1 MAFSACSMLKLITMV
16 SMALLLLLLLPYVH
30 GQGLTVGFYNKT
42 CPNAESLVQQAVAK
56 AFANDSTVAPGLIRL
71 FFHDCFV
78 RGCDGSV
85 LIDSNSTNT
94 AEKDGPPN
102 NPSLHGFNVIDSAK
116 SAVES
121 ACNATVSC
129 ADIVAFAARDAAA
142 LAGNITWAVPSG
154 RRDGSVSIA
163 NETLTN
169 LPPPTFNASQLIQNF
184 ANKNLTLDE
193 MVTLSGAH
201 SIGVSHC
208 GAFTNRLYN
217 FSNASAIDPTL
228 SSSYADLLRNKC
240 PSNSTLSTPI
250 TVALDIITP
259 NVLDNRYY
267 TGLQLNL
274 ALLTSDQ
281 ALLTNVNTSAAVNS
295 NANNQTAWVEK
306 FKKAMVRMGNIGV
319 LTGTQGEIRKN
330 CRVVNSG
337 SGIGLVVDSMGSH
350 ED

>member
-1 MAFSACSMLKLITMV
+1 MA
-16 SMALLLLLLLPYVH
+16 LLLLLLPYVH
-30 GQGLTVGFYNKT
+30 GQGLTVGFYNNT

-78 RGCDGSV
+78 R
-85 LIDSNSTNT
+85 
-94 AEKDGPPN
+94 
-102 NPSLHGFNVIDSAK
+102 

-163 NETLTN
+163 NETLAN
-169 LPPPTFNASQLIQNF
+169 LPPSTFNASQLIQNF

-201 SIGVSHC
+201 SIGVAHC
-208 GAFTNRLYN
+208 GAITKDRLYN
-217 FSNASAIDPTL
+217 FSGNASAFDPTL

-240 PSNSTLSTPI
+240 PSNSTLLTPI
-250 TVALDIITP
+250 TVGLDIITP

-274 ALLTSDQ
+274 ALMTSDQ
-281 ALLTNVNTSAAVNS
+281 ALMTNANTSAEVNI

-306 FKKAMVRMGNIGV
+306 FKKAMVRMGNIEV

-350 ED
+350 EY

>member
-1 MAFSACSMLKLITMV
+1 MLKLITMV
-16 SMALLLLLLLPYVH
+16 SMALLLLLLPYVH

-116 SAVES
+116 SAIES
-121 ACNATVSC
+121 ACNTTVSC
-129 ADIVAFAARDAAA
+129 ADIVAFAARDAAT

-201 SIGVSHC
+201 SIGISHC

-217 FSNASAIDPTL
+217 FSNASMIDPTL

-281 ALLTNVNTSAAVNS
+281 ALLTNVNTSAAVNN

-337 SGIGLVVDSMGSH
+337 SGISLVVDSMGSH

>member
-1 MAFSACSMLKLITMV
+1 MA
-16 SMALLLLLLLPYVH
+16 SMALLLLLLPCVH
-30 GQGLTVGFYNKT
+30 GQGLTVGFYNTT

-56 AFANDSTVAPGLIRL
+56 AFANNSTVAPGLIRL

-78 RGCDGSV
+78 RGCDGSI
-85 LIDSNSTNT
+85 LLDSNSTNS
-94 AEKDGPPN
+94 AEKDGSPN
-102 NPSLHGFNVIDSAK
+102 NPSIHGYEVIDSAK
-116 SAVES
+116 SAVEA

-154 RRDGSVSIA
+154 RRDGFVSIE
-163 NETLTN
+163 NETFTN
-169 LPPPTFNASQLIQNF
+169 LPPSTFNASQLIQNF

-201 SIGVSHC
+201 SIGVAHC
-208 GAFTNRLYN
+208 GTFTDRLYN
-217 FSNASAIDPTL
+217 FSGGNASSIDPTI

-250 TVALDIITP
+250 TVGLDIITP
-259 NVLDNRYY
+259 EVLDNRYY

-274 ALLTSDQ
+274 ALMTSDQ
-281 ALLTNVNTSAAVNS
+281 ALMTNANTSAEVNI

-306 FKKAMVRMGNIGV
+306 FKKAMVRMGNIEV

-350 ED
+350 EY